1 MICLQLWNQWQFW
14 ITFSLEDKGFKE
26 GRSCYE
32 ETTLVMADRE
42 HGDDKLNRRLEVK
55 EGR

>member
-1 MICLQLWNQWQFW
+1 MNKYDNLY
-14 ITFSLEDKGFKE
+14 TFTQNLHQVSV
-26 GRSCYE
+26 CYE

-42 HGDDKLNRRLEVK
+42 HGDDKLSWRLEVK